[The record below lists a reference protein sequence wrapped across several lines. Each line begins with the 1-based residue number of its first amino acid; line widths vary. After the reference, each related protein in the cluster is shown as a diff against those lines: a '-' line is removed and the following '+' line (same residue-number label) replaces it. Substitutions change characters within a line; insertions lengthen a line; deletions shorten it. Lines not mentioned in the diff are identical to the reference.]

1 MRQRHQKGPRNHY
14 LILVN
19 KEATEY
25 TRESVSRLIGAIKRN
40 GGVFT
45 VEEPSTPEELL
56 VFGFRACGLK
66 NSHRPLPHY
75 MMRRG
80 KVTSL
85 VAAGGDGTV
94 NLVAQIALKADL
106 PMGILPMG
114 RFNNIAR
121 SFDPELD
128 HNKFIKRITRRNY
141 LPIDTMKFDKRIILG
156 SLGIG
161 FSVEMYQLLKDR
173 KSPRFGFRWASLSQ
187 KALSNVRTQK
197 MTIKVESF
205 RFDVNPAL
213 LTVNMLPY
221 VFGLPMTPASSIDD
235 NLAEIIFDVG
245 NAKKDISSFVKQV
258 SKGNYIYGNNVRLYR
273 GATIHMTPVNNRQIL
288 LDGDIVNVEKNEIE
302 LSINEKKLK
311 IFC

>member
-1 MRQRHQKGPRNHY
+1 MRQRQQKGPRSHY

-19 KEATEY
+19 KNAAEY
-25 TRESVSRLIGAIKRN
+25 SRKSVSRLIGAIKRS
-40 GGVFT
+40 GGNFT
-45 VEEPSTPEELL
+45 VEEPVSPDDLL
-56 VFGFRACGLK
+56 NIGYRACGLK
-66 NSHRPLPHY
+66 KSHRPLPHY
-75 MMRRG
+75 MLRRG

-94 NLVAQIALKADL
+94 NLVAQIALKSNY

-128 HNKFIKRITRRNY
+128 QSNFIRKIIKRNY
-141 LPIDTMKFDKRIILG
+141 LPIDTMKFDNSVVIG

-161 FSVEMYQLLKDR
+161 FTVELYQLLKD
-173 KSPRFGFRWASLSQ
+173 KKAPRFGFRWASLSQ
-187 KALSNVRTQK
+187 KALSNVKTQK

-205 RFDVNPAL
+205 RFDITPAM

-221 VFGLPMTPASSIDD
+221 VLGLPMTPISSTDD
-235 NLAEIIFDVG
+235 NLAEIIFDAG
-245 NAKKDISSFVKQV
+245 QAKKEISSFVKQV
-258 SKGNYIYGNNVRLYR
+258 HKGRYIYGSNVRMYR
-273 GATIHMTPVNNRQIL
+273 GAAINIAPVNGRQAL
-288 LDGDIVNVEKNEIE
+288 LDGDIVKVEKDEIE
-302 LSINEKKLK
+302 LSINEQKLK

>member
-1 MRQRHQKGPRNHY
+1 MRQRQQKGPQSHY

-19 KEATEY
+19 KKAAEY
-25 TRESVSRLIGAIKRN
+25 SRRSVSRLIGAIKRS
-40 GGVFT
+40 GGNFT
-45 VEEPSTPEELL
+45 VEEPTSAVDLL
-56 VFGFRACGLK
+56 NIGYRACGLK
-66 NSHRPLPHY
+66 KSHHPLPQY

-85 VAAGGDGTV
+85 IAAGGDGTV
-94 NLVAQIALKADL
+94 NLVAQIALKGDY

-128 HNKFIKRITRRNY
+128 IGNFIKMIIKRNY
-141 LPIDTMKFDKRIILG
+141 LPIDTMKFDNEIVIG

-161 FSVEMYQLLKDR
+161 FTVELYQLLKN
-173 KSPRFGFRWASLSQ
+173 KKAPRFGFRWASLSQ
-187 KALSNVRTQK
+187 KALSNVQAQK

-205 RFDVNPAL
+205 RFDVNPAM

-221 VFGLPMTPASSIDD
+221 VLGLPMTPISSTND
-235 NLAEIIFDVG
+235 NLAEIIFDAG
-245 NAKKDISSFVKQV
+245 QAKNEISSFVKQV
-258 SKGNYIYGNNVRLYR
+258 HKGRYIYGSSVRMYR
-273 GATIHMTPVNNRQIL
+273 GAAINIAPVNGRQAL
-288 LDGDIVNVEKNEIE
+288 LDGEIVNVVKDEIE
-302 LSINEKKLK
+302 LSINEQKLK

>member
-1 MRQRHQKGPRNHY
+1 MRQRQQKGPRSHY

-19 KEATEY
+19 KSASEY
-25 TRESVSRLIGAIKRN
+25 SRRSVSRLIGAIKRS

-56 VFGFRACGLK
+56 ITGYRACGLK
-66 NSHRPLPHY
+66 KSHRPLPHY
-75 MMRRG
+75 MLRRG

-94 NLVAQIALKADL
+94 NLVAQIALKANL
-106 PMGILPMG
+106 PMGIIPLG

-121 SFDPELD
+121 SFDPELEI
-128 HNKFIKRITRRNY
+128 NNFIKMTTGRKYI
-141 LPIDTMKFDKRIILG
+141 PIDTMKFDNHIVVG
-156 SLGIG
+156 SFGIG
-161 FSVEMYQLLKDR
+161 FTVEMYQLLKDK

-187 KALSNVRTQK
+187 KALSNVKTKK

-205 RFDVNPAL
+205 RFDINPAM

-221 VFGLPMTPASSIDD
+221 VMGLPMTPLSSTDD

-245 NAKKDISSFVKQV
+245 DAKKDISSFIKQIH
-258 SKGNYIYGNNVRLYR
+258 KGNYIYGSSVRMYR
-273 GATIHMTPVNNRQIL
+273 GAAINIAPAKGRKAL
-288 LDGDIVNVEKNEIE
+288 LDGDLINVVKDEIE
-302 LSINEKKLK
+302 LSINETKLK

>member
-1 MRQRHQKGPRNHY
+1 MRQRHQKGPRNHS

-25 TRESVSRLIGAIKRN
+25 TRKSVSRLIGAIKRN

-66 NSHRPLPHY
+66 NSHCPLPHY

-121 SFDPELD
+121 SFDSELD
-128 HNKFIKRITRRNY
+128 HNKFIKNITRRNY

-173 KSPRFGFRWASLSQ
+173 KSPRFGFQWASLSQ

-213 LTVNMLPY
+213 LTINMLPY

-258 SKGNYIYGNNVRLYR
+258 SKGNYIYGSNVRLYR
-273 GATIHMTPVNNRQIL
+273 GATIHMTPVNNRQVL

>member
-1 MRQRHQKGPRNHY
+1 MRQRYQKGPRNHY

-19 KEATEY
+19 KEATDY
-25 TRESVSRLIGAIKRN
+25 SRKSVSKLIGSIKRS

-45 VEEPSTPEELL
+45 VEEPPTPKELL
-56 VFGFRACGLK
+56 MIGFRACGLK

-85 VAAGGDGTV
+85 IAAGGDGTV
-94 NLVAQIALKADL
+94 NLVAQIALKADI

-114 RFNNIAR
+114 RFNNIAL

-128 HNKFIKRITRRNY
+128 LDKFIKRITRRNY
-141 LPIDTMKFDKRIILG
+141 QPIDTMKFDKRIIVG

-161 FSVEMYQLLKDR
+161 FSVEMYQLLKDI

-187 KALSNVRTQK
+187 KALGNVRAQK

-205 RFDVNPAL
+205 RFDINPAL
-213 LTVNMLPY
+213 LTINMLPY
-221 VFGLPMTPASSIDD
+221 VLGLPMTPASSTDD

-258 SKGNYIYGNNVRLYR
+258 SKGNYIYGSSIRLFR
-273 GATIHMTPVNNRQIL
+273 GATIHMTPLNNRQIL
-288 LDGDIVNVEKNEIE
+288 LDGDLVNVGKDEIE

>member
-19 KEATEY
+19 KSATEY
-25 TRESVSRLIGAIKRN
+25 ARKSVSRLIGAIKRS
-40 GGVFT
+40 GGLFT

-56 VFGFRACGLK
+56 IVGYRACGLK
-66 NSHRPLPHY
+66 KSHRPLPHY

-121 SFDPELD
+121 SFDPDLD
-128 HNKFIKRITRRNY
+128 LGKFIKKTTRRNY
-141 LPIDTMKFDKRIILG
+141 QPIDTMKFDKHIVMG

-161 FSVEMYQLLKDR
+161 FTVEMYELLKDR
-173 KSPRFGFRWASLSQ
+173 KAPRFGFRWASLSQ
-187 KALSNVRTQK
+187 KALGNVVAQK

-205 RFDVNPAL
+205 RFDVNPSML
-213 LTVNMLPY
+213 SVNMLPY
-221 VFGLPMTPASSIDD
+221 VFGLPMTPISSTDD
-235 NLAEIIFDVG
+235 SLAEIIFDVG
-245 NAKKDISSFVKQV
+245 NSKKEISSFVKDIH
-258 SKGNYIYGNNVRLYR
+258 KGRYLYGSSVRLYR
-273 GATIHMTPVNNRQIL
+273 GATINMTPVKNRPVL
-288 LDGDIVNVEKNEIE
+288 LDGDLINVEKDEIE